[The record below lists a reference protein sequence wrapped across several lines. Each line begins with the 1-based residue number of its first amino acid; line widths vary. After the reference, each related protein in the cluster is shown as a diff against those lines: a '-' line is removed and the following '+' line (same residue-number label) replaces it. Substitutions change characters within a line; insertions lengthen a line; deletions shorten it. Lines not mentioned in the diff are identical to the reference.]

1 MTRPLRLGTRGSL
14 LAKAQS
20 QQVADAVT
28 AATGRAVE
36 LVIIRT
42 RGDKVQDKPLAAVG
56 GKGLF
61 TKELEDALLAGD
73 VDFAVH
79 SRKDMPTDQPDGL
92 AFLAIPQREDPRD
105 VLIGATLDTL
115 AQGAVVGTGSLRRGR
130 QLAARRPDLVIE
142 GIRGNVDTRIRKL
155 HEGPYDAIV
164 LAAAGLRRLGRIDEA
179 DHHLPVDV
187 MIPAVGQG
195 ALALQGR
202 AADHGTRALLGAP
215 HHADTAVCVEAE
227 RGFLRA
233 ISGGCSVPAA
243 CHAVLEGDELHV
255 RAMYAPEVDQPA
267 RQAELR
273 GPRAQADALGA
284 RAAASVLHRG

>member
-14 LAKAQS
+14 LATAQS

-79 SRKDMPTDQPDGL
+79 SMKDMPTDQPDGL
-92 AFLAIPQREDPRD
+92 DFLAVPEREDPRD
-105 VLIGATLDTL
+105 VLIGGTLGAL
-115 AQGAVVGTGSLRRGR
+115 GAGAVVGTGSLRRGR
-130 QLAARRPDLVIE
+130 QLRTRRPDLVIE

-155 HEGPYDAIV
+155 REGPYDAIV

-179 DHHLPVDV
+179 DEHLSAEF

-202 AADHGTRALLGAP
+202 VGDAETAGLLGAL
-215 HHADTAVCVEAE
+215 HHDRTAVCVAAE
-227 RGFLRA
+227 RAFLRA

-243 CHAVLEGDELHV
+243 CHAVLDGDELHV
-255 RAMYAPEVDQPA
+255 RAMYAPHADGAA
-267 RQAELR
+267 RQVELR
-273 GPRAQADALGA
+273 GPRTEAGSLGV
-284 RAAASVLHRG
+284 RAAEAVGA